1 MTPLPFV
8 WPYWV
13 LFWAVVVW
21 AFLPEFRILQEARR
35 PATSPS
41 SPDAGSFRVIVLG
54 GGIASVIGF
63 PLAWVHALRLPAAF
77 APFALI
83 LGMATIVGG
92 SLLRRHCWR
101 LLGTSFTGDVRAHQ
115 NQAIV
120 NTGAYALLRH
130 PSYSA
135 GMLMNTGM
143 GLALGSWGSATVLA
157 LAALA
162 VYSYRIAV
170 EERTLLA
177 VVGEPYREFIRSR
190 RRLIPFVY

>member
-1 MTPLPFV
+1 MTPLPFT
-8 WPYWV
+8 WPYV
-13 LFWAVVVW
+13 LPFWAVVVW
-21 AFLPEFRILQEARR
+21 AFRPEFRILRKARKY
-35 PATSPS
+35 ATGSH
-41 SPDAGSFRVIVLG
+41 SPDAGSFQVIVAG
-54 GGIASVIGF
+54 GGIASIVAF

-77 APFALI
+77 GPFAFI
-83 LGMATIVGG
+83 LGTATIIAG

-101 LLGTSFTGDVRAHQ
+101 LLGTSFTGDVRARP
-115 NQAIV
+115 NQPIV

-135 GMLMNTGM
+135 GILLNTGM
-143 GLALGSWGSATVLA
+143 GLALGSWASAAVLA
-157 LAALA
+157 VAAFA

-177 VVGEPYREFIRSR
+177 VVGNPYREFIRTR